1 MGRKN
6 LGTLMTEFQEQVAK
20 AKDNYPELAELPHE
34 VIRELA
40 AQNFKCCVS
49 GESVLQERQNYWVVK
64 YREELAT
71 KMGIQ
76 YSCLLPHYWD
86 PQHEEDLEIFKKL
99 TRS

>member
-1 MGRKN
+1 
-6 LGTLMTEFQEQVAK
+6 MTEFQKGQQVAEAK
-20 AKDNYPELAELPHE
+20 ANYPELTGLPDE
-34 VIRELA
+34 VILELV

-64 YREELAT
+64 YREELAP

-99 TRS
+99 TAS